1 MKEEIQIQRQLAH
14 DNTVPLLY
22 AAETPSEVLLVMP
35 FAAGGDLHAA
45 LGPRG
50 MLAEKQ
56 AARLCGQLL
65 EGLRYLHEDLFI
77 LHGDV
82 KPRNIFLVPTGSGLV
97 AQLGDFGLARECPRK
112 APFLCRFTGLQ
123 GSHGY
128 MAPEILSEQ
137 DYGRPVDVFALG
149 VIIFTL
155 LAGYE
160 PFYPPSNV
168 TAPLEFDP
176 PSWEPLSKESAEFVT
191 DSLRLVAEERLSSNA
206 AQNHKWLQMD
216 ESFAE
221 IPSLKSQPSRRQDAD
236 FRDGFSAE
244 AAWTRA
250 AHVSPARRCAAGR
263 CIPQVIGFG
272 CYC

>member
-1 MKEEIQIQRQLAH
+1 MDRDQRVVVKAARLDEDPEEVATIKEEIQIQRQLAH

-22 AAETPSEVLLVMP
+22 AAETPSEVVLVMP

-45 LGPRG
+45 MGPRG
-50 MLAEKQ
+50 MLSEKQ

-65 EGLRYLHEDLFI
+65 EGLRYLHEDLYI

-82 KPRNIFLVPTGSGLV
+82 KPRNIFLVPAGSGLV
-97 AQLGDFGLARECPRK
+97 VQLGDFGLARECPRK
-112 APFLCRFTGLQ
+112 APFLCHFAGLQ

-137 DYGRPVDVFALG
+137 DYGRPVDIFALG

-168 TAPLEFDP
+168 RAPLEFDP

-191 DSLRLVAEERLSSNA
+191 DMLRVAAEERLSSSA
-206 AQNHKWLQMD
+206 ARDHTWLQMD
-216 ESFAE
+216 TFSDA
-221 IPSLKSQPSRRQDAD
+221 SQP
-236 FRDGFSAE
+236 
-244 AAWTRA
+244 
-250 AHVSPARRCAAGR
+250 AHVELTFHRAGEVQQALAETKPA
-263 CIPQVIGFG
+263 
-272 CYC
+272 